1 MSRRRSGPQGDRTGS
16 WPGRGLRGISGISV
30 CLGVLLGSPA
40 CNDRNRGISP
50 DGAGLYFPAGTV
62 LDPRV
67 SADTPARWMFVLNAN
82 SDLVYN
88 AGTLVPVDL
97 ERFFKEWMR
106 DPAACF
112 KRKDVDGDGIAET
125 EDGDAEACQPGRPP
139 GEVKKSA
146 DAPWTS
152 WPEVGDVGDE
162 PTPGVPCRHNALKP
176 QIIECEDTY
185 FIEEETLV
193 QIGNF
198 GTSLRGWTSAIPR
211 PGEPEDRAKLLV
223 AVRGDPSITLI
234 DVSGP
239 LDEPP
244 VLRCGDGPSS
254 GMYDPRRCAGDS
266 LLKRIRNDP
275 DGTRIDT
282 EPATILATP
291 GDPQVLVTHATR
303 SQITVIDL
311 EGQYAPYEDV
321 HLPEG
326 VTLKCKGTKYVDE
339 NGKTVDDRVCKD
351 GKPAIVHAPTVF
363 DLNGQPGAG
372 WGLARRPCFPGTD
385 NVPALTI
392 TRGPDGEPVECG
404 RSLIYA
410 GFRTNLVA
418 ARTFIS
424 EATPLDLEYLELL
437 ISDLEARIAALTE
450 AIATEVDAAKKA
462 ALVAEQAEL
471 QKELARYLA
480 LLEQRTSDDPD
491 ADKNSFT
498 QRCLTASEVAADELL
513 DEDLRDPRTEGAFL
527 CDARLFTAG
536 AFTAAAFDIG
546 VGGSTAVLGDIAFSR
561 DGNRMFAVQTTP
573 GALAYVDTSLDSRG
587 LTRDYTAGFVELCAQ
602 PTAMA
607 LFSDESNEYAAVTCY
622 KPQELFIVDLSG
634 VRVVANIVLGTGPHA
649 MTVDKA
655 RQYIYVAN
663 SLDKTI
669 SVVDISRLRP
679 TRFAEVARI
688 GRQVPYLR

>member
-1 MSRRRSGPQGDRTGS
+1 MRRARARGWAGVIVSGRMSRRRSGPLGARIGS
-16 WPGRGLRGISGISV
+16 GSARRGLCLLALIGLGLSG
-30 CLGVLLGSPA
+30 

-50 DGAGLYFPAGTV
+50 DGAGLYFPAGAV
-62 LDPRV
+62 LDPRIPEG
-67 SADTPARWMFVLNAN
+67 TPARWMFVLNAN
-82 SDLVYN
+82 SDLVFN

-106 DPAACF
+106 DPEACF

-139 GEVKKSA
+139 GDAKKDNA
-146 DAPWTS
+146 RPWTS

-162 PTPGVPCRHNALKP
+162 PSARVPCRHNALKP
-176 QIIECEDTY
+176 QVVECEDTY
-185 FIEEETLV
+185 FIEEDAEV

-198 GTSLRGWTSAIPR
+198 GTSLRGWTASIPQPGAPAKSAT
-211 PGEPEDRAKLLV
+211 LLV

-234 DVSGP
+234 DVAGP

-244 VLRCGDGPSS
+244 VLRCGQGLDS
-254 GMYDPRRCAGDS
+254 GQYDPRRCSGNS
-266 LLKRIRNDP
+266 LLTRLRNDP
-275 DGTRIDT
+275 DGTRMDT

-291 GDPQVLVTHATR
+291 GDPQVLVSHATR

-311 EGQYAPYEDV
+311 EGQY
-321 HLPEG
+321 
-326 VTLKCKGTKYVDE
+326 TLRSELSIPQGETRRCKGVGEDE
-339 NGKTVDDRVCKD
+339 VCKD

-363 DLNGQPGAG
+363 DLSGQPGAG
-372 WGLARRPCFPGTD
+372 WGLARRPCFAGTD

-392 TRGPDGEPVECG
+392 TRDPNGEPVECG

-424 EATPLDLEYLELL
+424 EATPLDSEYLELI
-437 ISDLEARIAALTE
+437 ISDLAGRIATLGE
-450 AIATEVDAAKKA
+450 AIAEEADPAKKA
-462 ALVAEQAEL
+462 ALVAEQEALKLEL
-471 QKELARYLA
+471 GRYEALAK
-480 LLEQRTSDDPD
+480 RTDD
-491 ADKNSFT
+491 KTFG
-498 QRCLTASEVAADELL
+498 QRCLTAGEVSDDELL
-513 DEDLRDPRTEGAFL
+513 DDLLSYPRTEGAFF
-527 CDARLFTAG
+527 CDARLYTAG
-536 AFTAAAFDIG
+536 AFTAAAFDVG
-546 VGGSTAVLGDIAFSR
+546 VGGSNKVLGDIGFSQ

-573 GALAYVDTSLDSRG
+573 GALAYVDTSLDARG

-607 LFSDESNEYAAVTCY
+607 LFADGANEYAAVTCY

-634 VRVVANIVLGTGPHA
+634 LRVVANIILGTGPHA

-655 RQYIYVAN
+655 RQYLYVAN

-669 SVVDISRLRP
+669 SVVDLSRLRP
-679 TRFAEVARI
+679 TRFSEVARI

>member
-1 MSRRRSGPQGDRTGS
+1 MRLGLPSCLMGCLMGCLIGGS
-16 WPGRGLRGISGISV
+16 
-30 CLGVLLGSPA
+30 A

-67 SADTPARWMFVLNAN
+67 ATDTPARWIFVLNAN
-82 SDLVYN
+82 SDLVFN

-106 DPAACF
+106 DPEACF
-112 KRKDVDGDGIAET
+112 KRADLDGDGIAET
-125 EDGDAEACQPGRPP
+125 EDGDAEACLPGRPP
-139 GEVKKSA
+139 GTVKKDPDQPWSA
-146 DAPWTS
+146 
-152 WPEVGDVGDE
+152 WPEVGDVGAE
-162 PTPGVPCRHNALKP
+162 ASASVPCRRNALKP
-176 QIIECEDTY
+176 QIVECEDTY
-185 FIEEETLV
+185 FIEEDALV

-198 GTSLRGWTSAIPR
+198 GTALRGWTAEVPK
-211 PGEPEDRAKLLV
+211 PGAPEAKATLLV

-244 VLRCGDGPSS
+244 VLRCGQGPES

-275 DGTRIDT
+275 DGTRMDT
-282 EPATILATP
+282 EPAQILATP

-303 SQITVIDL
+303 SQITLIDL
-311 EGQYAPYEDV
+311 EGQYAPYDDV
-321 HLPEG
+321 KLPQG
-326 VTLKCKGTKYVDE
+326 ATRRCKGVKYTNE
-339 NGKTVDDRVCKD
+339 NGDVVDDRVCKD

-363 DLNGQPGAG
+363 DLSGQPGAG

-392 TRGPDGEPVECG
+392 TRGLDGEPVECG

-437 ISDLEARIAALTE
+437 LSDLSARIAALTD
-450 AIATEVDAAKKA
+450 AIAAETDPARKA
-462 ALVAEQAEL
+462 ALVAEQAAL
-471 QKELARYLA
+471 QQELARYEA
-480 LLEQRTSDDPD
+480 LLANRADDED
-491 ADKNSFT
+491 DNTFD

-513 DEDLRDPRTEGAFL
+513 DEDIKDPRTEGAFL

-546 VGGSTAVLGDIAFSR
+546 VSGSANVLGDIGFSQ
-561 DGNRMFAVQTTP
+561 DGNRLFAVQTTP

-607 LFSDESNEYAAVTCY
+607 LFADAGTEYAAVTCY

-655 RQYIYVAN
+655 RQYLYVAN

-679 TRFAEVARI
+679 TRFSEVARI
-688 GRQVPYLR
+688 GQQVPYLR